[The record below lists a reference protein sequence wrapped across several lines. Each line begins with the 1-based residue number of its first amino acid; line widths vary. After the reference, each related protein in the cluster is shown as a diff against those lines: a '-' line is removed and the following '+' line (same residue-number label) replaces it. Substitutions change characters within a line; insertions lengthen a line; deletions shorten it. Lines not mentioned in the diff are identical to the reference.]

1 MARTLSPSRPTEVG
15 YVASGGPRSELGF
28 ARGGSVAM
36 AKYMDAR
43 NGITGRTA
51 DQLRRA
57 VGID

>member
-1 MARTLSPSRPTEVG
+1 
-15 YVASGGPRSELGF
+15 
-28 ARGGSVAM
+28 M

-43 NGITGRTA
+43 SEFTGRTA